1 MINSCGFT
9 SSIWVIT
16 APRSV
21 SEASHSFG
29 SIALIRSA
37 RSRTCE
43 ADSSPLIYKAGILF
57 FAVCAATDRRRVDFP
72 TPGSPANKIAAPG
85 TNPPPSTRS
94 NSETPVGLALAADKS
109 TSPIGVAECVTRP
122 ATRDSFLG
130 AAISSTL
137 PQAWHSPQRPTHFCE
152 VQPHSLHLNG
162 SFSTLA
168 IMKP

>member
-1 MINSCGFT
+1 MCA
-9 SSIWVIT
+9 IT

-21 SEASHSFG
+21 SDARNSCG
-29 SIALIRSA
+29 SIALMRSA
-37 RSRTCE
+37 RSRTWD
-43 ADSSPLIYKAGILF
+43 ADSSPLMYSAEIPFDAD
-57 FAVCAATDRRRVDFP
+57 CAATESSNVDLP

-85 TNPPPSTRS
+85 TKPPPSTRS
-94 NSETPVGLALAADKS
+94 SSETPVGFALAADKS

-122 ATRDSFLG
+122 ATSDSFLG

-152 VQPHSLHLNG
+152 VQPHSAHLKG

-168 IMKP
+168 RTKP